1 MGCWVDFGT
10 VVDGLIAVGRSDFI
24 WFSEGEGT
32 SYYDGVGLL

>member
-24 WFSEGEGT
+24 LFGE
-32 SYYDGVGLL
+32 